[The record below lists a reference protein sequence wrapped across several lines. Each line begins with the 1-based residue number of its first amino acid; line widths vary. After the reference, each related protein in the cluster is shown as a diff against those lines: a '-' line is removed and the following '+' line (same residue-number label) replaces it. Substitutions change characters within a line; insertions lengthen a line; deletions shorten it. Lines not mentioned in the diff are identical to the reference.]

1 MRARCTR
8 TACWAD
14 ARVAR
19 HDVVV
24 LRDVLSRVAGDLAGT
39 QPALGPRAALAT
51 ALLAAGLVAWP
62 PAWRRC
68 RHALTIVHE
77 AGHAGVAV
85 LVGRRLAGIRLH
97 ADTSGL
103 TVSRGRPRGPGM
115 VATAAAGYPAPA
127 LLGLGAA
134 HLLAAGRS
142 LAVLW
147 SAVALLVAVV
157 VVVRNLVGLGVVLLA
172 VAAVVG
178 VTWWGREVVQ
188 SWSAW
193 TLTWFL
199 LLGAPVAV
207 LEMQRGRRR
216 RRGSR
221 GGTSDADVLARLT
234 PLPALGWVGV
244 LLLVTLGCLAWG
256 ARLLLP

>member
-1 MRARCTR
+1 MR
-8 TACWAD
+8 W
-14 ARVAR
+14 
-19 HDVVV
+19 HDEPV
-24 LRDVLSRVAGDLAGT
+24 LRDVLSRVGGDVVGT
-39 QPALGPRAALAT
+39 QPALSPRAVLAT
-51 ALLAAGLVAWP
+51 ALLAGLLVAWP

-77 AGHAGVAV
+77 AGHGGVAL
-85 LVGRRLAGIRLH
+85 LVGRRLARIRLH

-103 TVSRGRPRGPGM
+103 TVSRGRPRGPGV

-134 HLLAAGRS
+134 HLLATGRA

-147 SAVALLVAVV
+147 LAVGLLAAVV
-157 VVVRNLVGLGVVLLA
+157 VVVRNLFGLLVVLVA
-172 VAAVVG
+172 AAAVVG
-178 VTWWGREVVQ
+178 VTWWGGEVVQ

-193 TLTWFL
+193 TLVWFL

-216 RRGSR
+216 RRGPR

-234 PLPALGWVGV
+234 PVPAPAWVGL
-244 LLLVTLGCLAWG
+244 LLLVTLACLAWG

>member
-1 MRARCTR
+1 M
-8 TACWAD
+8 
-14 ARVAR
+14 
-19 HDVVV
+19 
-24 LRDVLSRVAGDLAGT
+24 LRDVLSRVAGDLVGT
-39 QPALGPRAALAT
+39 QPAPGPRAVLAT
-51 ALLAAGLVAWP
+51 ALLAAVLVAWP
-62 PAWRRC
+62 PVWRRC

-77 AGHAGVAV
+77 AGHAAVAV

-103 TVSRGRPRGPGM
+103 TVTRGRPRGAGM

-127 LLGLGAA
+127 LVGLGAA
-134 HLLAAGRS
+134 HLLAAGRA

-147 SAVALLVAVV
+147 LMVGLLAVV
-157 VVVRNLVGLGVVLLA
+157 AVVVRNLYGLLVVVLA
-172 VAAVVG
+172 AAAVVG

-193 TLTWFL
+193 ALTWFL
-199 LLGAPVAV
+199 LLGSPVAV

-216 RRGSR
+216 RARGRR

-234 PLPALGWVGV
+234 PLPALAWVGL
-244 LLLVTLGCLAWG
+244 LLLVTLVCLVWG